1 MSFQSWEFCAARE
14 LRSLIACSSAASFGS
29 WAAEWTLSSA
39 SAANGC
45 EDVDEDAGSWGNA
58 EAERCVGAG
67 EDWEDMGK
75 GRRRVGV
82 RSVEAMGG
90 VADDGDGMRLHV
102 TPTMLFAL
110 VARTSLVRR
119 PVLLRRAYIH
129 HRPEHAVISTFD
141 LFSIGVGPSSS
152 HTVGPMRAANIF
164 LADLG
169 GLNLLGKV
177 CCSFASRD
185 VVLDLV

>member
-1 MSFQSWEFCAARE
+1 M
-14 LRSLIACSSAASFGS
+14 RSLIACSSAASFGS
-29 WAAEWTLSSA
+29 WAAEWALSSA
-39 SAANGC
+39 SAASGC

-58 EAERCVGAG
+58 EAERCVGVG
-67 EDWEDMGK
+67 EGWEDMGK

-82 RSVEAMGG
+82 RSAEAMGG
-90 VADDGDGMRLHV
+90 VADDGDGMRPHV

-110 VARTSLVRR
+110 VARTSLARR
-119 PVLLRRAYIH
+119 PVLPRRAYIH

-169 GLNLLGKV
+169 ELNLLEKV
-177 CCSFASRD
+177 CCSFASRN
-185 VVLDLV
+185 VLPDLVQVHSIKVTLCV